1 MPESPLKNTGGVV
14 ESTLFCNGKALP
26 TSTIIRSADV
36 DYRINGIPKATI
48 VLEDGNMAE
57 GKFDL
62 CESDQL
68 KPGTE
73 IELKA
78 GYSTQLDSVFKGTI
92 IRVGV
97 SISDGNRSCTKIECR
112 HKAIA
117 LTSARHNANY
127 LNQSD
132 DDIIGAITSKYGVD
146 ISSSIG
152 GVTHKELLQYYCTDW
167 DFIMTRAEA
176 NGCWLLADQSG
187 ITIEPIAAKEN
198 SGLSLTWGNDIIS
211 FNATVDAEHQIKNV
225 EAYSWDITKQEVI
238 SDKSG
243 AQSVQTQGDL
253 SSSDLAKVLSA
264 PDGMLQINSQVD
276 KTALGKW
283 AKAEQLKN
291 ELSRISGNVTC
302 IGSIKA
308 NLANTVKLDYVGSR
322 FNGDALVS
330 EIHHHMQPGLWTTT
344 LSFGMKKEWYVEK
357 FNTMAPTAAGYNC
370 GITGLLTGIVL
381 QISDDPDQLNRVKV
395 KIPLMQNE
403 QEGVWARFGVPY
415 ASEGFGSLFYPE
427 VNDEVILGFFNGD
440 PSSPVIL
447 GSLYSSKRQVP
458 QELEKK
464 NNTKQLLTRE
474 KLSVTFDEEKKS
486 ITVSTPGNRK
496 VVLDDDG
503 KKITL
508 EDPNGN
514 KIEMSD
520 SGINLETKKDITVK
534 ATGKFKVDAKGGI
547 ELKSTSDLK
556 AEGLNVEIKAKVGL
570 KAQGTATAEF
580 SASGQTT
587 VKGAM
592 VMIN

>member
-14 ESTLFCNGKALP
+14 ECVLFCKGKALP
-26 TSTIIRSADV
+26 STAQIVIADV
-36 DYRINGIPKATI
+36 DYRINSIPKATI
-48 VLEDGNMAE
+48 TIADGDMPT
-57 GKFDL
+57 GKFNL
-62 CESDQL
+62 CEGDQL
-68 KPGTE
+68 KPGEE

-78 GYSTQLDSVFKGTI
+78 GYSTDLNSIFKGVITRLGI
-92 IRVGV
+92 SV
-97 SISDGNRSCTKIECR
+97 SEDGRSCTKIECR

-117 LTSARHNANY
+117 LTESRHNANY
-127 LNQSD
+127 QNKSD
-132 DDIIGAITSKYGVD
+132 DDIISALASKCGVN
-146 ISSSIG
+146 SSIG
-152 GVTHKELLQYYCTDW
+152 GGPHKELMQYYCTDW

-187 ITIEPIAAKEN
+187 TTIEPIAAKGN
-198 SGLSLTWGNDIIS
+198 SGLSLTWGTDIIE
-211 FNATVDAEHQIKNV
+211 FNASVNSEHQVQNV
-225 EAYSWDITKQEVI
+225 EARSWDITKQEMI
-238 SDKSG
+238 SNKSG
-243 AQSVQTQGDL
+243 AQSVQTQGNL
-253 SSSDLAKVLSA
+253 SSSDLAKALSISNQV
-264 PDGMLQINSQVD
+264 LQINSQVD
-276 KTALGKW
+276 KGILGTW

-291 ELSRISGNVTC
+291 ELSRISGSVKCTGNV
-302 IGSIKA
+302 KA
-308 NLANTVKLDYVGSR
+308 NLGKTVKLDYLGSR

-330 EIHHHMQPGLWTTT
+330 GIHHHMEIGSWTTT

-415 ASEGFGSLFYPE
+415 ASEGYGSLFYPE

-486 ITVSTPGNRK
+486 ITVTTPGNRK

-514 KIEMSD
+514 KVEMSD

>member
-1 MPESPLKNTGGVV
+1 M
-14 ESTLFCNGKALP
+14 
-26 TSTIIRSADV
+26 
-36 DYRINGIPKATI
+36 
-48 VLEDGNMAE
+48 
-57 GKFDL
+57 
-62 CESDQL
+62 
-68 KPGTE
+68 
-73 IELKA
+73 
-78 GYSTQLDSVFKGTI
+78 
-92 IRVGV
+92 
-97 SISDGNRSCTKIECR
+97 
-112 HKAIA
+112 
-117 LTSARHNANY
+117 
-127 LNQSD
+127 
-132 DDIIGAITSKYGVD
+132 
-146 ISSSIG
+146 
-152 GVTHKELLQYYCTDW
+152 
-167 DFIMTRAEA
+167 
-176 NGCWLLADQSG
+176 
-187 ITIEPIAAKEN
+187 
-198 SGLSLTWGNDIIS
+198 
-211 FNATVDAEHQIKNV
+211 
-225 EAYSWDITKQEVI
+225 
-238 SDKSG
+238 
-243 AQSVQTQGDL
+243 
-253 SSSDLAKVLSA
+253 
-264 PDGMLQINSQVD
+264 
-276 KTALGKW
+276 
-283 AKAEQLKN
+283 
-291 ELSRISGNVTC
+291 
-302 IGSIKA
+302 
-308 NLANTVKLDYVGSR
+308 VKLDYLGSR

-330 EIHHHMQPGLWTTT
+330 GIHHHMEIGSWTTT

-415 ASEGFGSLFYPE
+415 ASEGYGSLFYPE

-514 KIEMSD
+514 KVEMSD